1 MGSPRFAT
9 GEGPVLNKTV
19 ELKALHRDGHSFPV
33 EATIWA
39 LKIEMG
45 WSFNSFLRDISE
57 RTHAEQARATA
68 ASELAH
74 ANHRLEIRNREV
86 EEYSKFVRDFV
97 AAASHE
103 LRTPLTSIMGYL
115 EVVLE
120 SEEDGL
126 GASQRRDLDIVYRNS
141 QRLLSLVA
149 DLLTVNKIESGSLSL
164 ELQATRPSDLLETV
178 AEAYRPVCEE
188 KTLELVVDE
197 AGDIPIVIVD
207 RFRMHQVLGN
217 LVGNAVKFTPPGG
230 QVRISAVAVDGN
242 VELRVA
248 DTGMGIAPEELPKI
262 FDRFFRSSSS
272 QKMALPGTGLGLAI
286 AKAMVEGQGGRL
298 SVMSRREQGSTF
310 TIAFPA
316 GDAGAVRGPQPAPHN
331 GAKPVEVAG

>member
-1 MGSPRFAT
+1 M
-9 GEGPVLNKTV
+9 
-19 ELKALHRDGHSFPV
+19 
-33 EATIWA
+33 
-39 LKIEMG
+39 
-45 WSFNSFLRDISE
+45 
-57 RTHAEQARATA
+57 
-68 ASELAH
+68 
-74 ANHRLEIRNREV
+74 
-86 EEYSKFVRDFV
+86 
-97 AAASHE
+97 
-103 LRTPLTSIMGYL
+103 
-115 EVVLE
+115 
-120 SEEDGL
+120 
-126 GASQRRDLDIVYRNS
+126 
-141 QRLLSLVA
+141 
-149 DLLTVNKIESGSLSL
+149 
-164 ELQATRPSDLLETV
+164 
-178 AEAYRPVCEE
+178 
-188 KTLELVVDE
+188 VDE
-197 AGDIPIVIVD
+197 AGEIPIVMVD

-286 AKAMVEGQGGRL
+286 AKAMVEGHGGRL

>member
-1 MGSPRFAT
+1 
-9 GEGPVLNKTV
+9 
-19 ELKALHRDGHSFPV
+19 
-33 EATIWA
+33 
-39 LKIEMG
+39 MG

-149 DLLTVNKIESGSLSL
+149 DLLTVNKIDREVCPWSCK
-164 ELQATRPSDLLETV
+164 RPDLRTSS
-178 AEAYRPVCEE
+178 RPWR
-188 KTLELVVDE
+188 K
-197 AGDIPIVIVD
+197 
-207 RFRMHQVLGN
+207 H
-217 LVGNAVKFTPPGG
+217 
-230 QVRISAVAVDGN
+230 
-242 VELRVA
+242 
-248 DTGMGIAPEELPKI
+248 IAPCVRK
-262 FDRFFRSSSS
+262 RHSS
-272 QKMALPGTGLGLAI
+272 LW
-286 AKAMVEGQGGRL
+286 
-298 SVMSRREQGSTF
+298 
-310 TIAFPA
+310 
-316 GDAGAVRGPQPAPHN
+316 
-331 GAKPVEVAG
+331 

>member
-86 EEYSKFVRDFV
+86 DEYSKFVRDFV

-188 KTLELVVDE
+188 
-197 AGDIPIVIVD
+197 
-207 RFRMHQVLGN
+207 RHSN
-217 LVGNAVKFTPPGG
+217 LW
-230 QVRISAVAVDGN
+230 
-242 VELRVA
+242 
-248 DTGMGIAPEELPKI
+248 
-262 FDRFFRSSSS
+262 
-272 QKMALPGTGLGLAI
+272 
-286 AKAMVEGQGGRL
+286 
-298 SVMSRREQGSTF
+298 
-310 TIAFPA
+310 
-316 GDAGAVRGPQPAPHN
+316 
-331 GAKPVEVAG
+331 